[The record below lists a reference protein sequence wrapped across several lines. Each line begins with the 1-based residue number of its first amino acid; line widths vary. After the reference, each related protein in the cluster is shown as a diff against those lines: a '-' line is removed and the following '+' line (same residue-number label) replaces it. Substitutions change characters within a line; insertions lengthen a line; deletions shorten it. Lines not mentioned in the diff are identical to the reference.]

1 MRASNHYCKTQR
13 LMTSELMPA
22 ALDHDSERL
31 EHGLSRRFGK
41 RQAGFSYLWLL
52 LLVALME
59 LGLITAVEMESTIIR
74 RDQEKTLLATGRQF
88 QTAIGRYYEEMQV
101 GGRNMYPVTLEDL
114 LLDPRFP
121 GTHRHLR
128 KIFVD
133 PITGKAE
140 WGLVKIGD
148 RIVGVHSLSTQKP
161 IKQGNFEPDML
172 QFSGAQKYSE
182 WRFTYPPDLIIET
195 ETPIRRAGDVL

>member
-1 MRASNHYCKTQR
+1 
-13 LMTSELMPA
+13 MPA
-22 ALDHDSERL
+22 AH
-31 EHGLSRRFGK
+31 SRNDDGFNQNFPGRFGQ
-41 RQAGFSYLWLL
+41 QAGFSYLWLL

-59 LGLITAVEMESTIIR
+59 LGLVTAVEVESTIVR
-74 RDQEKTLLATGRQF
+74 RDQEKALLAIGRQF
-88 QTAIGRYYEEMQV
+88 QAAIGRYHEGMRV
-101 GGRNMYPVTLEDL
+101 GGRNMYPATLEDL

-148 RIVGVHSLSTQKP
+148 RIVGIHSLSTQEP
-161 IKQGNFEPDML
+161 IKQGNFESDML
-172 QFSGAQKYSE
+172 QFTGARKYSE
-182 WRFTYPPDLIIET
+182 WVFTYPPDLMIEA
-195 ETPIRRAGDVL
+195 ETSNQRPDATF